1 MCTLSSKGNEKDG
14 GIKKKKGE
22 ERRKKGERRRK
33 EGEKENF
40 RRRIKV
46 CVNKYIEYHRRLT
59 SKQTVMISS
68 SIPDLLFVCM
78 YIVQIPNTKKKY
90 NLI

>member
-14 GIKKKKGE
+14 GIKKKKRGRKE
-22 ERRKKGERRRK
+22 KEGRKKK

>member
-1 MCTLSSKGNEKDG
+1 
-14 GIKKKKGE
+14 
-22 ERRKKGERRRK
+22 
-33 EGEKENF
+33 
-40 RRRIKV
+40 V

>member
-14 GIKKKKGE
+14 GIKKKKRGRKE
-22 ERRKKGERRRK
+22 KEGRKKK

-40 RRRIKV
+40 KRRIKV